1 MDRSALTEPMKDQL
15 KETLG
20 RAIEWDQMVRM
31 PGWKRIEAYYQ
42 NKIQLFTNDIILQD
56 KPLSEFEAQRSEI
69 KGIRNLLNS
78 IQSDL
83 KELENERKAPRLT
96 EE

>member
-1 MDRSALTEPMKDQL
+1 MDKTSLTEAMQKQL

-20 RAIEWDQMVRM
+20 RAIEFDQIVKM
-31 PGWKRIEAYYQ
+31 PAWKRIEVYYTNLVQ
-42 NKIQLFTNDIILQD
+42 QFTNDVILSA
-56 KPLSEFEAQRSEI
+56 KPLSEFESKRSEI
-69 KGIRNLLNS
+69 QGVRNLLNS
-78 IQSDL
+78 IQNDL

>member
-1 MDRSALTEPMKDQL
+1 MVKSVLTEAMQKEL

-20 RAIEWDQMVRM
+20 RAIEFDQIIRT
-31 PGWKRIEAYYQ
+31 PAWKRIETYYA
-42 NKIQLFTNDIILQD
+42 NMIQQFTNDVILSA
-56 KPLSEFEAQRSEI
+56 KPLSEFENRRSEI
-69 KGIRNLLNS
+69 QGVRNLLNS
-78 IQSDL
+78 IQNDL

>member
-1 MDRSALTEPMKDQL
+1 MDKQALTEPMQKQL

-20 RAIEWDQMVRM
+20 RALEFDQIVRM

-42 NKIQLFTNDIILQD
+42 NKIQQLTNDIILSD
-56 KPLSEFEAQRSEI
+56 KPLSEFEGDRAEI
-69 KGIRNLLNS
+69 KGIRGLLNS
-78 IQSDL
+78 IQNDI